1 MNRFSAVCNE
11 LDVRWRPM
19 HDDDVV
25 AVAALEAQSH
35 VAPWT
40 TGNFHDA
47 LGAGYSAIVGEIDG
61 TIVAYGVLML
71 APGEAQILNLT
82 VTPSARRR
90 GLGRTL
96 LRRFIAGA
104 TSSGASQCF
113 LEVRVSNTAAIA
125 LYAAED
131 FLPVARRVEY
141 YPATSPDGPREDA
154 LVMRRD
160 IVSD

>member
-1 MNRFSAVCNE
+1 
-11 LDVRWRPM
+11 M

-82 VTPSARRR
+82 VTPSARRI
-90 GLGRTL
+90 L
-96 LRRFIAGA
+96 A
-104 TSSGASQCF
+104 TVSG
-113 LEVRVSNTAAIA
+113 
-125 LYAAED
+125 
-131 FLPVARRVEY
+131 
-141 YPATSPDGPREDA
+141 
-154 LVMRRD
+154 
-160 IVSD
+160 